1 MNTNPFEKIINEAW
15 DNKSK
20 VNTKSNKK
28 INETILKGDFL
39 DDQLYFNFKNN
50 KLVNDSSKIFT
61 LKLLNAKLFT
71 EVELQNSKLN
81 KDILSGKALI
91 KKNKNRLTSLFEYRD
106 NKILLKNSN
115 LKNVFLDGNL
125 NGEIKFNPFFS
136 FNINIDLN
144 SMNFSRFHTLLL
156 KMNDL
161 VLQLEKLC
169 IISSK
174 AK

>member
-1 MNTNPFEKIINEAW
+1 IKKVEIKISTSNLYSQKKLKFTKVFIKNAELEIDVGNLTRYKKFFSNEFNSKPIIISNSEIKFFNGSEYITAIKNINF
-15 DNKSK
+15 KY
-20 VNTKSNKK
+20 KSNKK

-115 LKNVFLDGNL
+115 
-125 NGEIKFNPFFS
+125 
-136 FNINIDLN
+136 
-144 SMNFSRFHTLLL
+144 
-156 KMNDL
+156 
-161 VLQLEKLC
+161 
-169 IISSK
+169 
-174 AK
+174 